1 MEKIPNSR
9 DKEYMKMAMLKHEEM
24 FREQVYE
31 LHRLYRVQK
40 LLMNNI
46 SRNKEN
52 EMKTYQDRWI
62 KSNDEN
68 ISLYYNNS
76 HHIHHQQP
84 MQKLDLEQPAQ
95 ENNADRD
102 CNGGLE
108 IEDDECDIELTLGP
122 SSFYPTRKAKT
133 PLTSDSGLSLSS
145 SSTGSTSARRRDNS
159 DGLRRITD
167 KITKKELTA
176 HNWGLVEV
184 PTSSPSFMNGRKIGS
199 NDSEQLRQDRL
210 QQPPWLFQV
219 LSMNIT

>member
-1 MEKIPNSR
+1 MMEKFSGFS

-52 EMKTYQDRWI
+52 EMKSQERWI
-62 KSNDEN
+62 KRDEN
-68 ISLYYNNS
+68 ISIYNNNS
-76 HHIHHQQP
+76 HYPHQPPGQR
-84 MQKLDLEQPAQ
+84 LDLEQPA
-95 ENNADRD
+95 EEHSTKFD
-102 CNGGLE
+102 CNGGLD
-108 IEDDECDIELTLGP
+108 IEDECDIELTLGP
-122 SSFYPTRKAKT
+122 SSYNPTRKAKT
-133 PLTSDSGLSLSS
+133 PLTSDSGLSFSS
-145 SSTGSTSARRRDNS
+145 SSSGSSSVRRRDNS
-159 DGLRRITD
+159 DGIRRITD
-167 KITKKELTA
+167 KITKKELTG

-184 PTSSPSFMNGRKIGS
+184 PSSSPSFVNGRKMGT

>member
-1 MEKIPNSR
+1 MEKFSNSS

-52 EMKTYQDRWI
+52 EMKTRQDRWI
-62 KSNDEN
+62 KSKDEN
-68 ISLYYNNS
+68 NSFYYNHS
-76 HHIHHQQP
+76 HHIHQQP
-84 MQKLDLEQPAQ
+84 RQKLDLEQPV
-95 ENNADRD
+95 NVDR
-102 CNGGLE
+102 NGGLQ
-108 IEDDECDIELTLGP
+108 IEDECDIELTLGP
-122 SSFYPTRKAKT
+122 SSYNPTMKAKT
-133 PLTSDSGLSLSS
+133 PLTSDSGLSFSS
-145 SSTGSTSARRRDNS
+145 SSTGSSSVKRRDNS
-159 DGLRRITD
+159 DGLRRITG
-167 KITKKELTA
+167 KTMNKELTA

-184 PTSSPSFMNGRKIGS
+184 PTSSPSFMNGRKIS
-199 NDSEQLRQDRL
+199 TNDNEQLRQDRL